1 MNSREKY
8 AGLHKPFRRRA
19 ILIYRR
25 KKGSASLK
33 HTFVVTAAALCL
45 TALITTIVY
54 HLAEKSA
61 AEPAETGTIP
71 VTAEAE
77 TETMALGLYD
87 GKLAL
92 FRNGSAY
99 PAEIYEIYAGSLPKA
114 DQEALAAGIPV
125 ADEAELAELLEDYD
139 S

>member
-1 MNSREKY
+1 
-8 AGLHKPFRRRA
+8 
-19 ILIYRR
+19 
-25 KKGSASLK
+25 LK
-33 HTFVVTAAALCL
+33 HTFVVTAAALCVTVLL
-45 TALITTIVY
+45 TAVVY
-54 HLAEKSA
+54 RLAEISTS
-61 AEPAETGTIP
+61 EPAETGTIP

-77 TETMALGLYD
+77 AETMSLGVYD

-99 PAEIYEIYAGSLPKA
+99 PAEIYEIYAGSLPQA

-125 ADEAELAELLEDYD
+125 TDEAELTKLLEDYG

>member
-1 MNSREKY
+1 M
-8 AGLHKPFRRRA
+8 
-19 ILIYRR
+19 
-25 KKGSASLK
+25 K
-33 HTFVVTAAALCL
+33 HTFVVTAAALAL

-54 HLAEKSA
+54 HVAEKSSS
-61 AEPAETGTIP
+61 EPAETGTIP

-77 TETMALGLYD
+77 AETMVLGLYD

-92 FRNGSAY
+92 FRNGSVY
-99 PAEIYEIYAGSLPKA
+99 PAEIYEIYAGSLPQA

-125 ADEAELAELLEDYD
+125 ADEAELVKLLEDYD

>member
-1 MNSREKY
+1 M
-8 AGLHKPFRRRA
+8 
-19 ILIYRR
+19 
-25 KKGSASLK
+25 K
-33 HTFVVTAAALCL
+33 HTLAVTAAALCL
-45 TALITTIVY
+45 IALITVIIY
-54 HLAEKSA
+54 RLAETSA
-61 AEPAETGTIP
+61 SEPTETGTVP

-77 TETMALGLYD
+77 AETMTLGLYD

-99 PAEIYEIYAGSLPKA
+99 PAEIYEIYAGSLPQA

-125 ADEAELAELLEDYD
+125 ADEAELAKLLEDYD